1 MKIAIF
7 GCGYIYSQ
15 YKDLISNSDEIVA
28 IIDNDVTKHATEIDG
43 VMRIYPR
50 EYASIQ
56 MDFVIIMSDAAIEMK
71 TQLIRCGCPE
81 KIIVHYKDYFGN
93 ILGEKKIYSADSEC
107 KKDKRLLIISNELG
121 YHGGPIV
128 AMRTAKCAKEIGYD
142 VTIAAPKGQKKF
154 IKELN
159 DNGID
164 VVIQEW
170 LMHAS
175 WKNLQWVKDFDAII
189 VNTYPMI
196 KCAIEISK
204 HRNVIFWLHESVE
217 SYYELEFWHGDIRDG
232 LRNKALKIYAVTR
245 RASENFYRFYDD
257 VVKVEIFSL
266 AIEDWK
272 THSDLDMKKSNLVYA
287 VIGGLCKT
295 KGQDIFLNALKKN
308 SDRMNNKYLFV
319 GKVEKNE
326 FTESVKNDLFYDENV
341 ILLGERT
348 QKEIQQILY
357 YVDIVAV
364 PSRAESFSMV
374 AAESMMMGKVCIISD
389 DCGIA
394 DYITDKKNGLIFRSG
409 SVDSLGEV
417 MIWCNNHKE
426 ELSEIGKNARMVY
439 EQNFTIETHKKRL
452 EEILKR

>member
-15 YKDLISNSDEIVA
+15 YKDLISSDDEIVA
-28 IIDNDVTKHATEIDG
+28 ILDNDVTKHATKIDG
-43 VMRIYPR
+43 IMCIYPR

-56 MDFVIIMSDAAIEMK
+56 IDFVIIMSDAAIEMK
-71 TQLIRCGCPE
+71 TQLIRGGCPE
-81 KIIVHYKDYFGN
+81 KMIVHYRDYFGS
-93 ILGEKKIYSADSEC
+93 IACRQEVYSTKTGC
-107 KKDKRLLIISNELG
+107 PKDKKLLIISNELG

-128 AMRTAKCAKEIGYD
+128 AMRTAKCAKAIGYD
-142 VTIAAPKGQKKF
+142 VTIAASKGQEKF
-154 IKELN
+154 IRELN
-159 DNGID
+159 NNGID

-175 WKNLQWVKDFDAII
+175 WDNLQWVKDFDAII

-217 SYYELEFWHGDIRDG
+217 SYYELEFWHEYIRGG
-232 LRNKALKIYAVTR
+232 LKNKNLKIYAVTR
-245 RASENFYRFYDD
+245 RASENFYRFYGDD
-257 VVKVEIFSL
+257 VKVEIFSL
-266 AIEDWK
+266 AIEDWN
-272 THSDLDMKKSNLVYA
+272 THSDLYVKKSNLVYA
-287 VIGGLCKT
+287 VIGGLCET

-326 FTESVKNDLFYDENV
+326 FTEKVKNDLFYDENV
-341 ILLGERT
+341 LVIGERS
-348 QKEIQQILY
+348 QKEIQQILC
-357 YVDIVAV
+357 YVDIVVV

-389 DCGIA
+389 NCGIS
-394 DYITDKKNGLIFRSG
+394 DYIDDGKNGFIFRS
-409 SVDSLGEV
+409 DSADDLRKI
-417 MIWCNNHKE
+417 MIWCENHKE
-426 ELSEIGKNARMVY
+426 ALSQIGKNARETY
-439 EQNFTIETHKKRL
+439 EHYFSVEIHKRRL
-452 EEILKR
+452 EEIL